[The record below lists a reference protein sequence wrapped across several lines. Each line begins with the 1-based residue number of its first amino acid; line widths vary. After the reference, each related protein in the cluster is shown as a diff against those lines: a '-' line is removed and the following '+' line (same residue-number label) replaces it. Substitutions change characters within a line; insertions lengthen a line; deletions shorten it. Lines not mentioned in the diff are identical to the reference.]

1 MSNSHMM
8 PGRVACLVLA
18 ASAPGRSV
26 GALALGSSPTRIR
39 TSSGRLAGRFV
50 VSRGPAPARP
60 RQASR
65 CRLFDEGRAPRE
77 TGP

>member
-1 MSNSHMM
+1 MSSSHMLPRGVACPVLIART
-8 PGRVACLVLA
+8 PGRPL
-18 ASAPGRSV
+18 
-26 GALALGSSPTRIR
+26 GALALGSSPRRIR
-39 TSSGRLAGRFV
+39 TSSGWLDGRFV

>member
-8 PGRVACLVLA
+8 PRRVACLVLA
-18 ASAPGRSV
+18 AHTPGRSV

-39 TSSGRLAGRFV
+39 TSFGRLAGRFV
-50 VSRGPAPARP
+50 VGRGPAPTGP

-65 CRLFDEGRAPRE
+65 CRVFDEVRARRE